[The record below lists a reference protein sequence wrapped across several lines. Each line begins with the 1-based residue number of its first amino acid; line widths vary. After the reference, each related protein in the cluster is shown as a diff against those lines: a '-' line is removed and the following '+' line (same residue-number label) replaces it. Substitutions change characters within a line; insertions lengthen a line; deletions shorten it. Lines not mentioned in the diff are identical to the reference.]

1 MFAIIAMTTF
11 ILIAVLGFFHAI
23 SAQTTAWCFVAWFA
37 VLVVHSQVSNPFKGH
52 SIFEERAEPDLDNAF
67 PLGKSH
73 VVSPPQGGDATIPV
87 QRELTHGEMRQ
98 WALQAREVTGG
109 RQRNTALLSLMKM
122 IEQEIEKRKDNSEMQ
137 EKSDSKYDEPQ
148 ATYPEMTMEQK
159 G

>member
-11 ILIAVLGFFHAI
+11 ILIAILGFFHAL
-23 SAQTTAWCFVAWFA
+23 SAETTAWWFVIWFV
-37 VLVVHSQVSNPFKGH
+37 VLVIHSQVSNPFKKR
-52 SIFEERAEPDLDNAF
+52 SIFEERAEPDLKDAF

-87 QRELTHGEMRQ
+87 QREAYSDPTIR
-98 WALQAREVTGG
+98 
-109 RQRNTALLSLMKM
+109 LMKLL
-122 IEQEIEKRKDNSEMQ
+122 EREIYMRGTIVSS
-137 EKSDSKYDEPQ
+137 SDVSYDEPQ